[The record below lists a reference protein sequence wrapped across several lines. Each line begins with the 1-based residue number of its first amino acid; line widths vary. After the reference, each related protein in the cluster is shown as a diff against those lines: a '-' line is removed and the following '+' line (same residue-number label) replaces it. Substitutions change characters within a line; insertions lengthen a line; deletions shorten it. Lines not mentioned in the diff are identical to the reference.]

1 MVKRR
6 LVTALAL
13 FGVFNGA
20 EAQFTNVNS
29 EAGINH
35 QQFTETL
42 MGGGALFIDYNNDGW
57 QDLYL
62 TGGRNPDKLY
72 QNNSDG
78 TFTDVS
84 EGSFVDFYT
93 KDTYTFGVSAGDIN
107 NDGCEDIFVAA
118 FRKDERGI
126 LLKNN
131 CDGTF
136 TNITRSAKIEETSG
150 STHGIFFD
158 YNNDNFLDLYVINY
172 IDEFDFIHDQNG
184 IIVDID
190 HSCLPNQFYINNGDE
205 TFTEVSE
212 EFGLDDDGC
221 GLAVQATD
229 YDQDGDQDI
238 YIANDHGYFVNP
250 NILYQNQYPR
260 NSFSRL
266 EDTGLNVAFYAMG
279 IASSDYDNDGD
290 FDYYVTNLGDNAF
303 LSNENDTYVD
313 MAVEFGMENGEYE
326 DESFITGWGTN
337 FFDADLDGDEDLFV
351 SNGYIPT
358 GYFGIT
364 TKFEDDNKFYLNN
377 NAGDSFSDVTEEW
390 GLTNEFVNRGSA
402 VGDYDNDGDLDLVVV
417 TVGNDNQYTILYRN
431 DQSTVNNF
439 FNIILE
445 GAINPDAFGAVVK
458 VYSGDQRW
466 LREKYS
472 GSSHASQSSDVLNVG
487 LGALN
492 TVDSMVVQWKGGG
505 SQVFRNLPANETVY
519 IKENESTFWVA
530 GCMDTNS
537 ANYNVLASRNY
548 GCYYNAVAGC
558 TIVGDE
564 NFNSTATTIDNSC
577 RSEPIIILSVQ
588 ESPKIQVYPNPTDHF
603 ISIEIPQHLSSDGHV
618 VFFDSMGK
626 ILISDTLQ
634 QKIDVSDLGAGIYL
648 MKVMIGDE
656 EFDFRIIK
664 R

>member
-6 LVTALAL
+6 LVSGLAL
-13 FGVFNGA
+13 FWIINGA
-20 EAQFTNVNS
+20 YCQFTNVNT
-29 EAGINH
+29 EAGITH
-35 QQFTETL
+35 QHFTETL

-84 EGSFVDFYT
+84 EGSFVEFYT
-93 KDTYTFGVSAGDIN
+93 KDTYTFGVSAGDID
-107 NDGCEDIFVAA
+107 NDGCEDIFVAS
-118 FRKDERGI
+118 FKKDERGI

-136 TNITRSAKIEETSG
+136 TNITRSAGIEEMSG

-190 HSCLPNQFYINNGDE
+190 HSCLENHFYINNGDE
-205 TFTEVSE
+205 TFTEVARE
-212 EFGLDDDGC
+212 YGLDDDGC
-221 GLAVQATD
+221 GLAIQATD

-250 NILYQNQYPR
+250 NILYENQYPADVFEKYVDR
-260 NSFSRL
+260 
-266 EDTGLNVAFYAMG
+266 GLNVAFYAMG

-303 LSNENDTYVD
+303 LINEEGTYVD
-313 MAVEFGMENGEYE
+313 RAIDFGMENGVYE
-326 DESFITGWGTN
+326 DDSFITGWGTN

-364 TKFEDDNKFYLNN
+364 TRFEDYNKFYLNN
-377 NAGDSFSDVTEEW
+377 SGESFSDITDEW
-390 GLTNEFVNRGSA
+390 GLTNDYVNRGSA

-417 TVGNDNQYTILYRN
+417 TTGNSDQKTILYRN
-431 DQSTVNNF
+431 DQTTAHNF

-445 GAINPDAFGAVVK
+445 GAVNPDAYGAVAK
-458 VYSGDQRW
+458 VYSQDKTW

-472 GSSHASQSSDVLNVG
+472 GSSHASQSSGVLNIG
-487 LGALN
+487 LGE
-492 TVDSMVVQWKGGG
+492 VGSIDSVEIFWRGGG
-505 SQVFRNLPANETVY
+505 KQVFRDLPANETVY
-519 IKENESTFWVA
+519 IKENEDLFWIA
-530 GCMDTNS
+530 GCMDS
-537 ANYNVLASRNY
+537 GSSNYNDLATRNY
-548 GCYYNAVAGC
+548 GCFYNVIEGC
-558 TIVGDE
+558 TISGDVSY
-564 NFNSTATTIDNSC
+564 NANATTIDASC
-577 RSEPIIILSVQ
+577 ATEPVVILSAT
-588 ESPKIQVYPNPTDHF
+588 ESPALQVYPNPASDY
-603 ISIEIPQHLSSDGHV
+603 ISIAYPQHLGNVGYV
-618 VFFDSMGK
+618 V
-626 ILISDTLQ
+626 ISDLLGKVVLRDILHEEINIAELQ
-634 QKIDVSDLGAGIYL
+634 AGVYL
-648 MKVMIGDE
+648 LKVMIGKE
-656 EFDFRIIK
+656 EFEFRVIK